1 MDCLFMVMK
10 NMDKKQA
17 KLIIRTNDYN
27 VPSDHISR
35 FVVDFIEDAYEKLDI
50 KINENKSGRPSY
62 NLCSMI
68 KLLVWAKLEHMDSAR
83 IIADIA
89 KYHDILNL
97 FEMELHLQ
105 NEQYKDIWTNTE
117 NIMSLSIY
125 IYTTF

>member
-1 MDCLFMVMK
+1 
-10 NMDKKQA
+10 
-17 KLIIRTNDYN
+17 
-27 VPSDHISR
+27 
-35 FVVDFIEDAYEKLDI
+35 
-50 KINENKSGRPSY
+50 
-62 NLCSMI
+62 MI

-83 IIADIA
+83 IIADMA

-105 NEQYKDIWTNTE
+105 NEQYKDIGTNTE